1 VNLVESSH
9 YTTFFFSVQNLKIII
24 FFAPSQILSYF
35 FFLSFFHPEI
45 GRAAWGRPPPLL
57 FPLSILGESNNTY
70 NAVVQ
75 YEVAAARSLLIMRF
89 YYLLIS

>member
-1 VNLVESSH
+1 MCGEPVSRR
-9 YTTFFFSVQNLKIII
+9 TTQPFFFC
-24 FFAPSQILSYF
+24 PESQDHNFLRTIADSYF
-35 FFLSFFHPEI
+35 FFLSFFHPEL

-75 YEVAAARSLLIMRF
+75 YGVAAARSLLIMRF